1 MYFLEINKEHKDFL
15 GSIRHWDNLKVAFET
30 SVIWVKDFSFAQI
43 SSPEMLQ
50 IPYAKI
56 YELKDNLLF
65 EKDKL
70 LPSKK
75 LPSGLLWTPILR
87 ALPVL
92 LPKFNHNFFGIDQ
105 RINMVLKPSDDSKEA
120 YALLVDFEELK
131 LYIES
136 APKFRLEPLRWVVIN
151 KKALIIGTPLLPLKG
166 CTYWF
171 DNNFLLPSGY
181 NFEWNALTKII
192 QQKINP
198 STENMVLWNTDNSF
212 SNIPINT
219 IKQLSISSFRLTF
232 S

>member
-30 SVIWVKDFSFAQI
+30 TVIWVKDFSFAQI

-87 ALPVL
+87 ALPVA

-105 RINMVLKPSDDSKEA
+105 RINMVLKPSEDTKEA
-120 YALLVDFEELK
+120 YALLVDYEELK
-131 LYIES
+131 SYIES

-151 KKALIIGTPLLPLKG
+151 KKALIIGIPLLPLKG

-171 DNNFLLPSGY
+171 DNHFLVPSGY

-198 STENMVLWNTDNSF
+198 STENMVLWNTDSSF